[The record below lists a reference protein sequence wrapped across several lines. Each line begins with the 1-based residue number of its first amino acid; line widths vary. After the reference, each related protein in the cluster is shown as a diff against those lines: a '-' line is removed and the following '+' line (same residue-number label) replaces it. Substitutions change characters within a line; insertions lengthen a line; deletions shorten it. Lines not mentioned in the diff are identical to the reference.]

1 MAADSLKK
9 KTQNKNH
16 PRKVQNFE
24 GNRQGTSC
32 ASVTNNSNTPKQTL
46 SQKIYE
52 DLCNYGIKFFNDD
65 KTKNAPVTT

>member
-32 ASVTNNSNTPKQTL
+32 ASVTNHCNIPKQTL

-52 DLCNYGIKFFNDD
+52 DLCNYEIIFFNDE
-65 KTKNAPVTT
+65 KTTSAPVTI